1 MGQATHR
8 QLSTKIFAH
17 AAILKLLPWVVK
29 EIHYSLILNRNYYSY
44 VNVMFRIFCT
54 ELKIASAPQT
64 TELKYEEP
72 KDFKVNTFV
81 TQALSTC
88 L

>member
-17 AAILKLLPWVVK
+17 AAILKLSSWVVK
-29 EIHYSLILNRNYYSY
+29 EIHYSLILNRDYYCY
-44 VNVMFRIFCT
+44 VTVMFRIFLYRI
-54 ELKIASAPQT
+54 EIASAPQT

-72 KDFKVNTFV
+72 KDFKINLFL
-81 TQALSTC
+81 TQALSS
-88 L
+88 